1 MNFFISKNIKKAINR
16 HSSQKRID
24 YHANDFTSFQILNYN
39 EFKRCLKGVCDIMT
53 STEKSKSNDHNF
65 DEYISFLKEKQYY
78 LYPQSVQFILN
89 TIAEEISSNEKTKV
103 IGIDAD
109 SGYGKSFNAKYLYTF
124 INKSN
129 FLQQTHLGSLFEEQP
144 VVLPES
150 LKKIPVIYISLD
162 QYDTNCSYDYILFVL
177 YKAISDFLKKYQD
190 KFNKDVYDYDINE
203 IVKDM
208 MTSLK
213 SLSKAVIEDTKYE
226 KILKYGSE
234 IFNFYKNANKN
245 KIKKLQAN
253 KKANLLEDLQSFI
266 ESISKMNP
274 MIIIDNLDKCV
285 PQFAIEFMNIVK
297 YFFKDSKITFVIMIN
312 FEYLQNL
319 AQGQYGNQV
328 DLQFFYSLMF
338 TRITKMYLKPKTAFI
353 NDIIESLRLDNYASL
368 YEDSNYRNN
377 FNELH
382 RLNSLSLFELEKL
395 ILRFEKL
402 LSKNKYLLNKK
413 IEIAE
418 FIDSRTLLTCIYS
431 FMILQITNI
440 KEFNKILYDEKTYLA
455 FGFDEIE
462 NKLKNNE
469 NEKKYSESDDF
480 YIHDDTIIDCFDS
493 NKPLKHYFDVK
504 YLSTIGAISINDYE
518 ISEISHQ
525 DNCVLI
531 RKQNSQINNITS
543 VSVEDF
549 CISKLYGYE
558 DTQLFS
564 LKELFDFTFREYLR
578 FKISQV

>member
-1 MNFFISKNIKKAINR
+1 
-16 HSSQKRID
+16 
-24 YHANDFTSFQILNYN
+24 
-39 EFKRCLKGVCDIMT
+39 MT
-53 STEKSKSNDHNF
+53 STEKSKNNNHNF
-65 DEYISFLKEKQYY
+65 DEYISFLEEKQYY
-78 LYPQSVQFILN
+78 LYSQSIQFILN
-89 TIAEEISSNEKTKV
+89 TIAEEINSNKKTKV

-124 INKSN
+124 INKMN
-129 FLQQTHLGSLFEEQP
+129 FLEPLQSKKSEQDKQAENLFKQNS

-150 LKKIPVIYISLD
+150 LKEIPVIYISLD

-177 YKAISDFLKKYQD
+177 YKAISDFLKNYQD
-190 KFNKDVYDYDINE
+190 KLNKDYYEIDDIVE
-203 IVKDM
+203 KM
-208 MTSLK
+208 MKSLI
-213 SLSKAVIEDTKYE
+213 SLSKAVIEDTNYE
-226 KILKYGSE
+226 KILKYGRE
-234 IFNFYKNANKN
+234 IFNFYKNAKKN
-245 KIKKLQAN
+245 EIQ
-253 KKANLLEDLQSFI
+253 EFI
-266 ESISKMNP
+266 ESISKINP
-274 MIIIDNLDKCV
+274 IIIIDNLDKCV

-297 YFFKDSKITFVIMIN
+297 YFFKDHNITFVIMIN

-353 NDIIESLRLDNYASL
+353 NAIIESLRLDNYATL
-368 YEDSNYRNN
+368 YEDSAYRNN

-395 ILRFEKL
+395 ILRFEKF

-440 KEFNKILYDEKTYLA
+440 KEFNKILYEEKSYPT
-455 FGFDEIE
+455 FWFDELE
-462 NKLKNNE
+462 NNLKNNE
-469 NEKKYSESDDF
+469 TEKKSSGSDEF
-480 YIHDDTIIDCFDS
+480 YIHDKSII
-493 NKPLKHYFDVK
+493 HYFESNNPLIHYFNVK
-504 YLSTIGAISINDYE
+504 YLSSIGAISIDDYE
-518 ISEISHQ
+518 ISEISHKN
-525 DNCVLI
+525 NCVLF
-531 RKQNSQINNITS
+531 RKQNSQMDNTTTI
-543 VSVEDF
+543 SVEDF
-549 CISKLYGYE
+549 CISKLFGYE

>member
-1 MNFFISKNIKKAINR
+1 M
-16 HSSQKRID
+16 
-24 YHANDFTSFQILNYN
+24 
-39 EFKRCLKGVCDIMT
+39 
-53 STEKSKSNDHNF
+53 
-65 DEYISFLKEKQYY
+65 
-78 LYPQSVQFILN
+78 
-89 TIAEEISSNEKTKV
+89 
-103 IGIDAD
+103 
-109 SGYGKSFNAKYLYTF
+109 
-124 INKSN
+124 
-129 FLQQTHLGSLFEEQP
+129 
-144 VVLPES
+144 PES

-177 YKAISDFLKKYQD
+177 YKAISDFVKKYQD

-382 RLNSLSLFELEKL
+382 QLNSLSLFELEKL
-395 ILRFEKL
+395 ILRLEKL

-418 FIDSRTLLTCIYS
+418 FIDSRTLLTYIYS

-440 KEFNKILYDEKTYLA
+440 KAFNKLLYDEIPYQTFAHDKIDDLLNK
-455 FGFDEIE
+455 EI
-462 NKLKNNE
+462 
-469 NEKKYSESDDF
+469 SESYDF
-480 YIHDDTIIDCFDS
+480 YIHDQSIIHYFNS
-493 NKPLKHYFDVK
+493 NKPLKHYFSVK
-504 YLSTIGAISINDYE
+504 YLSSIGAISIDDYE
-518 ISEISHQ
+518 ISELST
-525 DNCVLI
+525 DNNRVLI
-531 RKQNSQINNITS
+531 RKQYSQIKNITS
-543 VSVEDF
+543 ISVEDF
-549 CISKLYGYE
+549 CISKLYNYE